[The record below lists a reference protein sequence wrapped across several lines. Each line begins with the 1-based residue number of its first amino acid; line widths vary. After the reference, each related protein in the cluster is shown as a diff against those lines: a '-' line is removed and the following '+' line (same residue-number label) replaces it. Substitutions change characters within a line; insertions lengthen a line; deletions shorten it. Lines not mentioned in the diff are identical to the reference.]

1 MNNVNGAMNGA
12 MGSLNSKALL
22 NALLD
27 LQSLQ
32 AHKQDVLNRE
42 TELIQIIVTQS
53 AFTNIN
59 QNTMAEL
66 LAARAA
72 IG

>member
-1 MNNVNGAMNGA
+1 MNNVNGAMNAA